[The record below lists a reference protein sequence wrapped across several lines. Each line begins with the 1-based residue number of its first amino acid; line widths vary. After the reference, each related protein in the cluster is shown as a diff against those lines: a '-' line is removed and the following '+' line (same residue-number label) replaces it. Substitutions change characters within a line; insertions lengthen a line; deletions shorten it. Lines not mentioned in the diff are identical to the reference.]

1 MAAQENSY
9 KSSDGVSIFTQTWQP
24 QSKPRAIVCIIH
36 GLGEHSSRY
45 EHVAHYYQDHNY
57 LVTAMDLRGHGR
69 SGGQRGHSPSF
80 EIVLTDLAQ
89 FISQIE
95 NTYPGLP
102 VFMYGHSLG
111 GLLTINFALRNLN
124 HVKGFIVT
132 SPNLAIAQKVA
143 PWKLT
148 LGKIFYSLLPTLS
161 MPSGLDVNN
170 ISRDTKIVEKY
181 KADPLVHDQAS
192 ARFAL
197 DFINAG
203 SWALQNSDKLSVPM
217 LLMYGTGD
225 RIVSGEAI
233 RQFAMGNQLV
243 NYQEWEGLFH
253 ELHNEPEQQ
262 NVMDFEREWI
272 ENHLN

>member
-1 MAAQENSY
+1 MAAEE
-9 KSSDGVSIFTQTWQP
+9 KTFTASDGISIFTQTWQP
-24 QSKPRAIVCIIH
+24 QGKPRAIVCIIH
-36 GLGEHSSRY
+36 GLGEHSARY
-45 EHVAHYYQDHNY
+45 EHVAQYYLKHNY
-57 LVTAMDLRGHGR
+57 LVAAMDLRGHGR

-80 EIVLTDLAQ
+80 EIVLED
-89 FISQIE
+89 ISQFVHQIE
-95 NTYPGLP
+95 QTYPGLP

-111 GLLTINFALRNLN
+111 GLLTINFALRNISQ
-124 HVKGFIVT
+124 VKGFIVT

-148 LGKIFYSLLPTLS
+148 LGKVFYSLLPTLS

-170 ISRDTKIVEKY
+170 ISRDTAIVDKY

-203 SWALQNSDKLSVPM
+203 GWALHNPDKLKVPM

-233 RQFAMGNQLV
+233 RQFTKSNQLV
-243 NYQEWEGLFH
+243 NYREWDGLFH
-253 ELHNEPEQQ
+253 ELHNEPEQES
-262 NVMDFEREWI
+262 VLDYEREWI
-272 ENHLN
+272 ESHSN

>member
-45 EHVAHYYQDHNY
+45 EHVAHYYQKHNY